1 VSDSIRIF
9 SSPISRLLAVAAAA
23 ALCCSTVF
31 AQQTLGGI
39 TGEVTDAKGG
49 VIPNVAVTLVDEQ
62 TSLKRAVKTNGAGEY
77 TFVNLPIGTYTL
89 TYTAEGFDVQKT
101 QHIAVQADR
110 TATVNAQLKVGKTS
124 ETIEVQA
131 TPLLNAVDTTNGY
144 VLDNAKIDLAPLA
157 TGSFT
162 GLAIQSTGVSAEL
175 PGGTGVNA
183 GLGNA
188 PIWANGQRDTS
199 NTFLLNGV
207 DASNLFNGKSTSQ
220 VASFR
225 VIDNTGVGNSTA
237 GGIIQ
242 SSASIYLSIGNAI
255 PSPAPE
261 TLEEV
266 RVNASMYDAQQG
278 STAGAHI
285 DMSTKSGTNV
295 FHGNAYIH
303 RGTSWLNAAPFF
315 FNNDDDIPANEKVPE
330 LHRYTAGG
338 TVGGP
343 LIKNKLFGYVAY
355 QHLHVSDQEIG
366 YSRFSVPAYLT
377 DDRTTSDT
385 TGLAYAANKG
395 WCPIPT
401 GPNKDCPLGTPLTS
415 GELNNP
421 TLNPGSTVAYS
432 LFNEPAAPG
441 EPGKWLIPN
450 PSFSGTPPI
459 THPYN
464 VSLPGTAY
472 FLGDQAVANLDWN
485 ASAKDTLAL
494 KYYYQHDPTIAPYAY
509 SNVPGFD
516 QHLDAGSQVVSINNV
531 NVLKTNLSVTETL
544 GYIHEKIYSTNVQ
557 PFRSDSLGVNN
568 LGSPYY
574 AGVTIVDILGANT
587 PTTLQTLNIGPGSNQ
602 GSLTGIFQNRWMPSG
617 NATWLLGKHTLNFG
631 GSWSHTQLNAR
642 DRRPGTAG
650 TTTSADF
657 GQFVQGLVTT
667 NYDFNTT
674 TFLQG
679 NGDRY
684 YRADQ
689 TGLYLQDKYQL
700 RPNLS
705 MTAGVRYDL
714 NGGFSE
720 KYDRLYNFDPTLFN
734 EGTAGDPTNQNGELG
749 GGGLDNGY
757 VIAKNS
763 HDTTLTGRQWGIA
776 PRLGF
781 AWSPT
786 RFNNKVVVRSGS
798 GFYYDRGELFTYFSP
813 GYAAGLVEGGPFGVA
828 QAPPFVNSQVCHT
841 LPLTYYQGYIPTCDP
856 ADANLGQPWGATLGP
871 PPTGKASDI
880 TQFLPN
886 AYNIL
891 NYGAEPFSMGTYDR
905 KNKLPY
911 SINYTL
917 DVQWQPRNDLVVD
930 IGYVGNVGRHQV
942 IPTPFN
948 QSRIASPSNPIRDQN
963 YTYGYTVTN
972 SNDDGVPI
980 NLPDGTPYLAN
991 YEGGNVDL
999 RVPYIGYS
1007 AESID
1012 YRAAGISMYN
1022 AGQIHVEKRISHG
1035 IQAGA
1040 SYTFSHTTDEQ
1051 SALGLFYTGDNPD
1064 NLRSGYGLAD
1074 FDRKHVLNFTYTYQL
1089 PNFQRSGSLIGSFT
1103 NGWSLNGVTVLQSGQ
1118 PFSVIDFSGAV
1129 GSIYYSV
1136 SDGINDPIVPLAPG
1150 CTAKSASTGSSGAW
1164 VSSGGQPALNPA
1176 CFTIPLLNPGDLN
1189 GAIPPTDPY
1198 ETTFVSR
1205 GERNIF
1211 RQAPQRRA
1219 DISLVKQTPIGDRTK
1234 LRYTLDV
1241 FNLTNTTS
1249 FDVTGDQVEQ
1259 NVNYDGYPIQGTTPA
1274 PSGCNALGQPAN
1286 PSITTFFNCPAGLG
1300 ITLHTIGSPR
1310 QVQMSLR
1317 LDF

>member
-1 VSDSIRIF
+1 MRTLF
-9 SSPISRLLAVAAAA
+9 SPLSRLLAVAAAA
-23 ALCCSTVF
+23 ALCCSPLL

-39 TGEVTDAKGG
+39 TGEVTDATGG
-49 VIPNVAVTLVDEQ
+49 VIPNVAVTVVGEQ
-62 TSLKRAVKTNGAGEY
+62 TSLTRAVKTNGAGEY

-89 TYTAEGFDVQKT
+89 TYKAEGFDVQKT

-110 TATVNAQLKVGKTS
+110 TATVNAQLKIGKTS

-144 VLDNAKIDLAPLA
+144 VLDKAQIELAPLA

-225 VIDNTGVGNSTA
+225 VVANTGSGNSTA

-242 SSASIYLSIGNAI
+242 SSASVYLSIGNSI

-261 TLEEV
+261 TIEEV

-278 STAGAHI
+278 STAGAHL
-285 DMSTKSGTNV
+285 DLSTKSGSNT
-295 FHGNAYIH
+295 FHGNAYLH

-315 FNNDDDIPANEKVPE
+315 FNNDEDIPANQKVPQ
-330 LHRYTAGG
+330 LHREIVGG

-366 YSRFSVPAYLT
+366 YSRFSVPVGLT
-377 DDRTTSDT
+377 DDRSAD
-385 TGLAYAANKG
+385 GLAAAANLG
-395 WCPIPT
+395 WCSIPT
-401 GPNKDCPLGTPLTS
+401 GPNQNCPLGAPLV
-415 GELNNP
+415 GGNLNND
-421 TLNPGSTVAYS
+421 TVNPGSSVAYK

-450 PSFSGTPPI
+450 PSSTP
-459 THPYN
+459 TQSHPYD

-472 FLGDQAVANLDWN
+472 FLGDQVVGNLDWN
-485 ASAKDTLAL
+485 VSAKDTLAV

-516 QHLDAGSQVVSINNV
+516 QHLDAGSQVFSANNV

-544 GYIHEKIYSTNVQ
+544 GFIREKLFSTNMQ
-557 PFRSDSLGVNN
+557 PFSADSLGVNN
-568 LGSPYY
+568 LGSAYY
-574 AGVTIVDILGANT
+574 SGVSVVDILGANT

-602 GSLTGIFQNRWMPSG
+602 GSLTGIFQNRLMPSG
-617 NATWLLGKHTLNFG
+617 NATWIIGKHTLAFG
-631 GSWSHTQLNAR
+631 GSWSHTQLNPR

-650 TTTSADF
+650 TTASADF

-679 NGDRY
+679 VGDRY
-684 YRADQ
+684 YRANQ

-705 MTAGVRYDL
+705 MTAGIRYDL
-714 NGGFSE
+714 NGGFTE
-720 KYDRLYNFDPTLFN
+720 KYGRLFNFDPSLFD
-734 EGTAGDPTNQNGELG
+734 EGTAGDPTNPNGAITN
-749 GGGLDNGY
+749 DGY
-757 VIAKNS
+757 VIAKNN

-781 AWSPT
+781 AWTPVP
-786 RFNNKVVVRSGS
+786 FHNKVVVRSGS
-798 GFYYDRGELFTYFSP
+798 GFYFDRGELFTYFSP

-828 QAPPFVNSQVCHT
+828 QSPPFVNSQTCNPAD
-841 LPLTYYQGYIPTCDP
+841 LSYYNGYIPTCDP
-856 ADANLGQPWGATLGP
+856 ADANLGQPWGPTLGP

-880 TQFLPN
+880 TSFLPN
-886 AYNIL
+886 AYQIA
-891 NYGAEPFSMGTYDR
+891 NYAAEPYSMGVYDR

-917 DVQWQPRNDLVVD
+917 DVQWQPRNDLVIEV
-930 IGYVGNVGRHQV
+930 GYVGNVGRHQV

-948 QSRIASPSNPIRDQN
+948 QSRIASPSNPIRGQN
-963 YTYGYTVTN
+963 YTYGYTVEDSSFT
-972 SNDDGVPI
+972 PI

-1007 AESID
+1007 GESID
-1012 YRAAGISMYN
+1012 YKAAGISMYN
-1022 AGQIHVEKRISHG
+1022 AGQIHVDKRMSHG
-1035 IQAGA
+1035 FQVGA

-1051 SALGLFYTGDNPD
+1051 SALGLFYNGDNPT

-1074 FDRKHVLNFTYTYQL
+1074 FDRKHVLNFTYSYQL
-1089 PNFQRSGSLIGSFT
+1089 PAFRPAGSILGAFT
-1103 NGWSLNGVTVLQSGQ
+1103 NGWSVNGVTVLQSGQ

-1136 SDGINDPIVPLAPG
+1136 SDGINDPVVPLAPG
-1150 CTAKSASTGSSGAW
+1150 CTAKSASTGSNGAW
-1164 VSSGGQPALNPA
+1164 VSSGGQPALKA
-1176 CFTIPLLNPGDLN
+1176 SCFTIPLLNPGDLN
-1189 GAIPPTDPY
+1189 GAIPTNDPY
-1198 ETTFVSR
+1198 ETTFISH

-1211 RQAPQRRA
+1211 RQASQKRA
-1219 DISLVKQTPIGDRTK
+1219 DISLVKQTPLYRQTS

-1259 NVNYDGYPIQGTTPA
+1259 NVNYNGYPVAGTPA
-1274 PSGCNALGQPAN
+1274 APTGCNASGQQTN
-1286 PSITTFFNCPAGLG
+1286 TSFFNCPAGLG